1 MPNFDRAIEVIIK
14 NAMDRGVFD
23 NLRGQGKPL
32 NLHEN
37 QLVSKEWRMAFS
49 LLEQEGFALPWMEER
64 KEIESIYKRS
74 HESLQRTWQWK
85 QEQLSKGENSPLVE
99 GEWRQ
104 AVARFSEAST
114 ALNKKIDAY
123 NLSIPA
129 DILYRPRINT
139 TREIDLITGK

>member
-1 MPNFDRAIEVIIK
+1 MPEPEGGGVGEVT
-14 NAMDRGVFD
+14 NRFERG
-23 NLRGQGKPL
+23 LPPL
-32 NLHEN
+32 
-37 QLVSKEWRMAFS
+37 S
-49 LLEQEGFALPWMEER
+49 LLEQEGFALPWMEDR
-64 KEIESIYKRS
+64 KEIEAVYKRA